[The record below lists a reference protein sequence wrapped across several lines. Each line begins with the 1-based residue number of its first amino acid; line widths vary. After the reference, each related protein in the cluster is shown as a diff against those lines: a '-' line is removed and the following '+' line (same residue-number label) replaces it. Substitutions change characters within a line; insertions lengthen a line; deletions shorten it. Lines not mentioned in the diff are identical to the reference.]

1 MNAARKL
8 ALIKLGAEELAGL
21 LLEFAQD
28 DDRLSARID
37 WLLAS
42 QHDKLVLTRSKI
54 VALQDDNSPIN
65 WRDAGKFE
73 SSLEDFLDEINTLN
87 PSPETGLRLVADF
100 FRADISILERCESD
114 STGYIFYGSGAKLF
128 AKFAKDCNDKAL
140 VIELLCDLL
149 EGDLCTFAAASL
161 NRAPPS
167 FQRPTCNCFLTSCK
181 KRLNY
186 TISRRCLL
194 SWQSR

>member
-73 SSLEDFLDEINTLN
+73 SSLEDFLDEIN
-87 PSPETGLRLVADF
+87 P
-100 FRADISILERCESD
+100 
-114 STGYIFYGSGAKLF
+114 
-128 AKFAKDCNDKAL
+128 
-140 VIELLCDLL
+140 
-149 EGDLCTFAAASL
+149 
-161 NRAPPS
+161 
-167 FQRPTCNCFLTSCK
+167 
-181 KRLNY
+181 
-186 TISRRCLL
+186 
-194 SWQSR
+194 